1 MANTPIKELIKQ
13 FGYIKHNLEIEV
25 ETKRAEFNY
34 QLNKRKVK
42 FERVLHQA
50 HKKLKT
56 GSLSYLFNANPLI
69 IITTPL
75 IYVLIV
81 PLLLLDLF
89 VSLYQ
94 SICFPIYKVKKIKR
108 SDYIV
113 IDRHKLGYLNII
125 EKIGC
130 MYCGYANGLL
140 SYVGEIASMTE
151 QYFCPIKHARRV
163 KNPHDRYWHFI
174 DYGDANGYM
183 CDLKTHRD
191 QVKNKHN

>member
-1 MANTPIKELIKQ
+1 MANTPLKELIKQ

-94 SICFPIYKVKKIKR
+94 SICFPIYKVKK
-108 SDYIV
+108 
-113 IDRHKLGYLNII
+113 
-125 EKIGC
+125 
-130 MYCGYANGLL
+130 
-140 SYVGEIASMTE
+140 
-151 QYFCPIKHARRV
+151 
-163 KNPHDRYWHFI
+163 
-174 DYGDANGYM
+174 
-183 CDLKTHRD
+183 LKEVTIL
-191 QVKNKHN
+191 